1 MNEGLNMLDL
11 IILLALAVF
20 FISRLRKVLGK
31 QIDDSSKDSTK
42 PGGRSPTARVVSL
55 RNPKGAPVA
64 AAIDEPLEDDAPL
77 LADISDPD
85 VSKGLMEIK
94 AADPGFNVREFLN
107 GSKIAFE
114 MIIEAYAKGDK
125 VQLRDLLSRDVYAEF
140 ERVIDDAQKSETR
153 EETTLVA
160 IQSADIV
167 RAALKGRNAEITVN
181 FMSEQITVE
190 RDRKGE
196 IVSGDPAK
204 TELVADEW
212 TFMRDVRSPNP
223 NWTLVAT

>member
-42 PGGRSPTARVVSL
+42 PGGRGPTARVVSL

-77 LADISDPD
+77 LADISDPN

-140 ERVIDDAQKSETR
+140 ERVIDDAQKLETR

>member
-31 QIDDSSKDSTK
+31 QIDDSSKDSSK
-42 PGGRSPTARVVSL
+42 PAGRGQTARVVSL
-55 RNPKGAPVA
+55 RNPKGAPV
-64 AAIDEPLEDDAPL
+64 AIDEPLEDDAPL

-85 VSKGLMEIK
+85 VSKGLMDIK

-125 VQLRDLLSRDVYAEF
+125 VQLRDLLSRDVYTEF
-140 ERVIDDAQKSETR
+140 EQVIDEAQRSETR
-153 EETTLVA
+153 QETTLVA

-196 IVSGDPAK
+196 IVSGDPTK

>member
-42 PGGRSPTARVVSL
+42 PGGRGTPAARVVSL
-55 RNPKGAPVA
+55 RNPKNAPA
-64 AAIDEPLEDDAPL
+64 AVDEPLEDDAPL

-85 VSKGLMEIK
+85 VSKGLMDIK

-107 GSKIAFE
+107 GAKIAFE

-125 VQLRDLLSRDVYAEF
+125 VQLRDLLSRDIYAEF
-140 ERVIDDAQKSETR
+140 ERVIDEAQRSETR

-196 IVSGDPAK
+196 IVSGDPTK
-204 TELVADEW
+204 TEMVADEW
-212 TFMRDVRSPNP
+212 TFSRDVRSPNP

>member
-1 MNEGLNMLDL
+1 MNEGLNILDL

-31 QIDDSSKDSTK
+31 QIDDSSKDSQK
-42 PGGRSPTARVVSL
+42 PGGRGSPSARVVSL
-55 RNPKGAPVA
+55 RNPKSAPAVE
-64 AAIDEPLEDDAPL
+64 EPLEDDAPL
-77 LADISDPD
+77 LADIHDPD
-85 VSKGLMEIK
+85 VSKSLMDIK
-94 AADPGFNVREFLN
+94 ATDPGFNVREFLN
-107 GSKIAFE
+107 GAKVAFE

-125 VQLRDLLSRDVYAEF
+125 VQLRDLLSRDIYTEF
-140 ERVIDDAQKSETR
+140 ERVIDETQRSETR

-167 RAALKGRNAEITVN
+167 RAALKGRNAEITVH

-190 RDRKGE
+190 RDKKGE
-196 IVSGDPAK
+196 IVSGDPTQ
-204 TELVADEW
+204 TELVSDEW

>member
-42 PGGRSPTARVVSL
+42 PGGRGPTARVVSL
-55 RNPKGAPVA
+55 RNPKGTPVA
-64 AAIDEPLEDDAPL
+64 ALDEPLEDDAPL

-85 VSKGLMEIK
+85 VSKGLMDIK
-94 AADPGFNVREFLN
+94 TADPGFNVREFLN

-140 ERVIDDAQKSETR
+140 EQVIDEAQRSETR
-153 EETTLVA
+153 QETTLVA

-196 IVSGDPAK
+196 IVSGDPTS

-212 TFMRDVRSPNP
+212 TFSRDVRSPNP